1 MRLLFAAWA
10 GVFLV
15 AASFGIVAAA
25 KPGGHFVAA
34 PLKAENEIQTPSVI
48 SNAAGTAQFR
58 LSADGQSL
66 EYRLI
71 AANIDGVI
79 QAHIHVGPIDENGP
93 VVAFLFGP
101 VEPGGRT
108 QGVLATGVVTADDLV
123 GPLAGQPLSAL
134 VEELES
140 GNAYVNVHTVEYPMG
155 EIRGQVR

>member
-25 KPGGHFVAA
+25 TPGGHFVAA

-71 AANIDGVI
+71 AANTI
-79 QAHIHVGPIDENGP
+79 
-93 VVAFLFGP
+93 
-101 VEPGGRT
+101 
-108 QGVLATGVVTADDLV
+108 
-123 GPLAGQPLSAL
+123 
-134 VEELES
+134 
-140 GNAYVNVHTVEYPMG
+140 
-155 EIRGQVR
+155 